1 MKKVLVALM
10 VLTVYI
16 AFAGTSFA
24 ASYSYKNAEKK
35 GYYTE
40 GTAGKGSITG
50 VVSLKGKAPAPIMED
65 LGKGKNVEFCI
76 KHPDAKGNIRP
87 RVKVEANGGKL
98 KNAVVFIEEL
108 QTGKPWGDKAGKMN
122 FDFRNCDI
130 DQKIGVIR
138 RTSDEEKKA
147 FKAYKKEKSKAE
159 KAKKTLPP
167 WTGLEGT
174 GALLT
179 VTNNDPDILHNPHGY
194 SVVGASRKTLFNK
207 PLPSQGDVAEVT
219 ATLKK
224 FKAKGKK
231 KDTHFFLQC
240 DQHNFME
247 ADARIVWNPYYA
259 ITGADGAFKIDG
271 IPAGKYKVTAWQP
284 YVGEVS
290 QDVTVGA
297 GAAKADFTLKAR
309 KLKASP
315 PPDK

>member
-65 LGKGKNVEFCI
+65 LSKGKNVEFCI

-247 ADARIVWNPYYA
+247 ADARIVWNPYYS

-290 QDVTVGA
+290 QEVTVGA
-297 GAAKADFTLKAR
+297 GAAKANFTLAAK
-309 KLKASP
+309 
-315 PPDK
+315 